1 MTRSVH
7 DNWLYAHWVDH
18 DRGLVVLHTVY
29 PHCAPPEY
37 TDLVFEGVVAHHFE
51 QQQMGEG
58 PNPSNVLFD
67 VEETTLSAL
76 FVQYGALLAR
86 TQIYG
91 WPLQVAGLE
100 ALAAALA
107 ERGARCFE
115 IDGTVGLRGFV
126 FARSLRVCP
135 RAGRAQL
142 GAPGDPAP
150 GAGLAQAGGEP
161 QARGEGEGGDH
172 PEEGREP

>member
-18 DRGLVVLHTVY
+18 DQGLVVLHTVY

-51 QQQMGEG
+51 QQQMAEG
-58 PNPSNVLFD
+58 PNPSNVLFE
-67 VEETTLSAL
+67 VEETTLRAL

-86 TQIYG
+86 TQVYG
-91 WPLQVAGLE
+91 WPLRAAGLE
-100 ALAAALA
+100 ALEAVLA

-115 IDGTVGLRGFV
+115 VDGTVGLRGFV
-126 FARSLRVCP
+126 FARSLRVCA
-135 RAGRAQL
+135 RAARAQP
-142 GAPGDPAP
+142 GAPGGAAP
-150 GAGLAQAGGEP
+150 PSGLTHPGGDE
-161 QARGEGEGGDH
+161 QARGQGQAGDD
-172 PEEGREP
+172 PERG